1 MTPRPAETIQLTVAA
16 VIGAILIIYGAV
28 QDGFQFSDL
37 QDPEVTGAITLLVGT
52 VAALV
57 TWYVARRQ
65 RDGELPSSRDGTV
78 Q

>member
-1 MTPRPAETIQLTVAA
+1 MTPRPAESIQAVVAA
-16 VIGAILIIYGAV
+16 IIGAVLIIYGALK
-28 QDGFQFSDL
+28 DGFQFEDL
-37 QDPEVTGAITLLVGT
+37 QDPEVTGAITVLVGL

-57 TWYVARRQ
+57 TWYIARRQ